1 MIEQRRVTERVSRLR
16 AIEPPQEQPV
26 DVRRYLHAL
35 RGSWLLIAAIVIPVT
50 AGVLALS
57 LTSPKTYSSTATML
71 LDESPDT
78 ASADAARQLATI
90 QTLLTTRNVLH
101 EAARQLPGES
111 AQTLAGKITAAVDPN
126 ANIIRIHAS
135 AASPRAAARIANAVA
150 TVFLSRQRTS
160 ELHRLEASRTR
171 LLDAM
176 ARLRGTPGSRAEIAL
191 IRERLS
197 ELSISEAN
205 AGSEL
210 QLADS
215 ARVSATPVSPRPVR
229 NAAFAFVAA
238 LFIAVIVALGRARI
252 APRVGGS
259 RELGQLTGLPIL
271 TQVPQATRRRP
282 GGASPVERESY
293 ESLAAVVK
301 SQLPPRRQHIL
312 FLTSA
317 FADEGKEG
325 VAAGLGLA
333 LAHAGEK
340 TLLVDGDLRRPT
352 LERLFGMEPAV
363 GLAEILASAQRGDED
378 AAADVIM
385 EPPASASKRETG
397 SLSVLGTGEASA
409 SVVVSGGALEVLF
422 RELAR
427 SAFSYVLIAGP
438 PLLGP
443 VDSRLWVQGVEA
455 VLIATQPERLTP
467 ADAVELRE
475 RLDGIGANI
484 LGHVV
489 VGGASRGT

>member
-1 MIEQRRVTERVSRLR
+1 MIEQQRVTERVSRLR

-26 DVRRYLHAL
+26 DVRRYVNAL

-57 LTSPKTYSSTATML
+57 LNSPKTYSSTATML

-90 QTLLTTRNVLH
+90 QTLLTTRNVLQ
-101 EAARQLPGES
+101 EAARKLPGES
-111 AQTLAGKITAAVDPN
+111 AQTLAGKVTAAVDPN
-126 ANIIRIHAS
+126 ANIVRINAS
-135 AASPRAAARIANAVA
+135 AESPRAAARIANAVT

-160 ELHRLEASRTR
+160 ELRRLEASRAR
-171 LLDAM
+171 LVDAL

-191 IRERLS
+191 IKERLT

-210 QLADS
+210 QLADA
-215 ARVSATPVSPRPVR
+215 ARVSARPVSPRPVR
-229 NAAFAFVAA
+229 NGAFAFVAA
-238 LFIAVIVALGRARI
+238 LFIAVIVALGRARV
-252 APRVGGS
+252 APRVGGP

-271 TQVPQATRRRP
+271 TQVPQARRRP

-301 SQLPPRRQHIL
+301 SQLPSRRQHIL
-312 FLTSA
+312 FVTSA
-317 FADEGKEG
+317 FADEGKES
-325 VAAGLGLA
+325 VTAGLGLA

-397 SLSVLGTGEASA
+397 SLSVLGTGDASA
-409 SVVVSGGALEVLF
+409 SVVVSGDALEVLF

-443 VDSRLWVQGVEA
+443 VDSRLWVRGVEA

-467 ADAVELRE
+467 TDAVELRE